1 MPESRLDRKEQRHP
15 ELNHFQESRMSFSS
29 RTTTGLNNHFL
40 RKYSNEAD
48 SSPQI
53 QNQKMQHPILN
64 LYSGIKQI
72 RKDLK
77 SHSRSSRMF
86 SLSSIKGFKKDLGH
100 ELDQLT
106 KGNQHEANLS
116 PHPSLTIMVQPNKID
131 YSERSIASLPFAH
144 IFVNLVNLCF
154 STA

>member
-1 MPESRLDRKEQRHP
+1 MPESRLDRKEQRYS
-15 ELNHFQESRMSFSS
+15 ELNLFQVSRKSISS
-29 RTTTGLNNHFL
+29 RTTTGPNNHYL
-40 RKYSNEAD
+40 RRYNNEVEVRY
-48 SSPQI
+48 SSPQL

-77 SHSRSSRMF
+77 SQSRSSRMF
-86 SLSSIKGFKKDLGH
+86 SPSSNKGFKKDLGH

-131 YSERSIASLPFAH
+131 YSKKSIY
-144 IFVNLVNLCF
+144 C
-154 STA
+154 

>member
-1 MPESRLDRKEQRHP
+1 MSESRLDRKEQRHP
-15 ELNHFQESRMSFSS
+15 ELNHFQVSRKSISS
-29 RTTTGLNNHFL
+29 RTRTGPNNHFL

-77 SHSRSSRMF
+77 SQSRSSRRMF
-86 SLSSIKGFKKDLGH
+86 SPSSNKGFKKDLGH

-106 KGNQHEANLS
+106 KGSQHEVNLS

-131 YSERSIASLPFAH
+131 YSKKSIYR
-144 IFVNLVNLCF
+144 
-154 STA
+154 

>member
-15 ELNHFQESRMSFSS
+15 ELNHFQVSRMSFSS
-29 RTTTGLNNHFL
+29 RTTTGPNNHYL
-40 RKYSNEAD
+40 RRYNNEVEVRY

-64 LYSGIKQI
+64 LYSGIKQT

-77 SHSRSSRMF
+77 SQSRSSRRMF
-86 SLSSIKGFKKDLGH
+86 SSSSNKGFKKDLGH

-131 YSERSIASLPFAH
+131 YSKKSI
-144 IFVNLVNLCF
+144 CR
-154 STA
+154 